1 MARESGSISGR
12 NVANVTHS
20 LKGMNF
26 PAKKDALINFAREH
40 GAGADV
46 IDVLQ
51 KLPDREYGNMADV
64 MQGYGQ
70 E

>member
-1 MARESGSISGR
+1 MAERGISGR

-20 LKGMNF
+20 LKGIDF
-26 PAKKDALINFAREH
+26 PAGKGHLVNYAREH
-40 GAGADV
+40 GADPDV
-46 IDVLQ
+46 IDVLE
-51 KLPDREYGNMADV
+51 KLPEKDYNNMADV